1 MNFFEEQKY
10 EKSKLKFDTGKIW
23 GKLISE
29 YNNFTNDE
37 IHQFYE
43 EFTQIKHYEDKL
55 RFWKQ
60 NHLSP
65 MKLQYTFR
73 LTIENRPKL
82 ETVVLSLYP
91 IDNEE
96 KKQYLQWIIE
106 QCYENYTLH
115 TIDYQFE
122 TIPFEELQRRF
133 QRLKGNTTKNIE
145 FEISLTKQRIK
156 RKQVDTDVYSYLTY
170 RKNEPN
176 ILSDLQIS
184 NGSTVVSLQY
194 FAIQTA
200 FVYDF
205 LEYLLFLEDCK
216 VDNCTILHTE
226 NEKTTET
233 KEKKEENYKNGK
245 KELLEILQTKNV
257 LTTEEA
263 ALYLSVSIPTLR
275 NLRKDNAIPSRQTKS
290 RGNIFYKREDLD
302 EWLSNN
308 RQSDSRMIEKRVSDY
323 FLQSKF

>member
-1 MNFFEEQKY
+1 MNFFEEQQY

-23 GKLISE
+23 EKLVSD
-29 YNNFTNDE
+29 YNNFTDKQLR
-37 IHQFYE
+37 QFYE
-43 EFTQIKHYEDKL
+43 EFTQIKHYGDKL

-65 MKLQYTFR
+65 MKLQYKFR
-73 LTIENRPKL
+73 LTIENHPKL

-91 IDNEE
+91 INNEE
-96 KKQYLQWIIE
+96 QKQYLQWVIE

-115 TIDYQFE
+115 TLDYQFE
-122 TIPFEELQRRF
+122 TIPFEELKQRF
-133 QRLKGNTTKNIE
+133 QRLKGDTTKNIE
-145 FEISLTKQRIK
+145 LEISLTKQRIK

-184 NGSTVVSLQY
+184 SGGTVVSLQY

-216 VDNCTILHTE
+216 LDIRTILRTE

-233 KEKKEENYKNGK
+233 KEENYKNEK
-245 KELLEILQTKNV
+245 KVLLEILQTKNV

-275 NLRKDNAIPSRQTKS
+275 NLRKDNAIPSHQPKS
-290 RGNIFYKREDLD
+290 RGNIFYKREDLN

-308 RQSDSRMIEKRVSDY
+308 RQSDNRMIEKRVSDY